1 MAINHLFPWSVVDD
15 DGWFVLQI
23 FQVST
28 KWGCYTL
35 LTRDPSN
42 ATMSFMGLSFSNADL
57 SLRQLLGAKCRTKPQ
72 DHRHF
77 KLLRGEPHAIN
88 HKKPTGMVSIR
99 PILGLPHC
107 LLLSF
112 WIWRKLPNEHPVATL
127 VGQTSDSLNLPRT
140 NDYPCSL
147 GAHSWL
153 VVSTLMEQRRNN
165 KLKPP
170 TRKYHG
176 QSWTPLLNR
185 KLAGS
190 FNT

>member
-15 DGWFVLQI
+15 DGWCVLQI

-42 ATMSFMGLSFSNADL
+42 ATMSWACPFPTQTCPCGSWCQMSNQTTGPQAF
-57 SLRQLLGAKCRTKPQ
+57 QTAK
-72 DHRHF
+72 
-77 KLLRGEPHAIN
+77 G
-88 HKKPTGMVSIR
+88 VSIR

-140 NDYPCSL
+140 ND
-147 GAHSWL
+147 
-153 VVSTLMEQRRNN
+153 
-165 KLKPP
+165 LKPSY
-170 TRKYHG
+170 KYSNSQIPMIVG
-176 QSWTPLLNR
+176 CS
-185 KLAGS
+185 
-190 FNT
+190 